1 MMSEGTV
8 SNEQLRLLMERI
20 ERLEEEKKGVADDIR
35 DVFSEA
41 KSQGYDTKIMRQILK
56 LRKMEPHDRAEMEA
70 LLDVYKSALGLG

>member
-1 MMSEGTV
+1 MAEAAV
-8 SNEQLRLLMERI
+8 SNDQLRLFMERI
-20 ERLEEEKKGVADDIR
+20 ERLDEEKKGISDDMR

-70 LLDVYKSALGLG
+70 LLDTYKSALGLA

>member
-1 MMSEGTV
+1 MSEATV
-8 SNEQLRLLMERI
+8 SNDQLRLFMERI
-20 ERLEEEKKGVADDIR
+20 ERLDEEKKGISDDIR

-56 LRKMEPHDRAEMEA
+56 LRKMTSDDRAEMEA

>member
-1 MMSEGTV
+1 MAEAAV
-8 SNEQLRLLMERI
+8 SNDQLRLFMERI
-20 ERLEEEKKGVADDIR
+20 ERMDEEKKGISDDIR

-70 LLDVYKSALGLG
+70 LLDVYKSALGLE